1 MSICFGDN
9 YYLKNNELFNEDNN
23 LIIYDIEHYF
33 NFNSNIPIFE
43 SYMEYKNIL
52 LETIDKDEGFGN
64 ILRPVLIVLLY
75 SDSNFD
81 HVAEKFVKGQ
91 KYWHAALSFGPSLKH
106 CYSFNFG
113 EADANKRKGGLSFES
128 LDFYKKEHPT
138 GTMEV
143 SCIVLGK
150 DKYDKLKETL
160 NYYIRNKEKTKY
172 DFVNLLR
179 SLFGKATPDG
189 NKFNLVC
196 STFVDTILKSV
207 DVNIS
212 KAKAINLTK
221 PDDLRA
227 MRRNEKQFK
236 VYSGNIVNYNVN
248 KVTDK
253 VDKLTQDANNN
264 YFKETEKNKE

>member
-23 LIIYDIEHYF
+23 LTIYDIDHYF

-52 LETIDKDEGFGN
+52 NEAIDKDEGFGN
-64 ILRPVLIVLLY
+64 ILRPVFIVLLY

-81 HVAEKFVKGQ
+81 HVAKKFVKGQ
-91 KYWHAALSFGPSLKH
+91 KYWHASLSFGPSLKY

-113 EADANKRKGGLSFES
+113 EANANKITGGLSFES
-128 LDFYKKEHPT
+128 LEFYKKEHPT

-179 SLFGKATPDG
+179 SLFGKATSDG

-207 DVNIS
+207 DINIS

-227 MRRNEKQFK
+227 MRRNKKQFK
-236 VYSGNIVNYNVN
+236 VYSGNIINYNVD

-264 YFKETEKNKE
+264 YFKEMEK

>member
-1 MSICFGDN
+1 MSINFSNN
-9 YYLKNNELFNEDNN
+9 YYLKNNELLNEDNN
-23 LIIYDIEHYF
+23 LTIYDIDHYF

-52 LETIDKDEGFGN
+52 NEAIDKDEGFGN
-64 ILRPVLIVLLY
+64 ILRPVFIVLLY
-75 SDSNFD
+75 SKSTASKIFS
-81 HVAEKFVKGQ
+81 KFVKDEV
-91 KYWHAALSFGPSLKH
+91 YWHAALSFGPSLKY

-113 EADANKRKGGLSFES
+113 HDNYGNNKFTGGLSFENINS
-128 LDFYKKEHPT
+128 YKKAHPE

-207 DVNIS
+207 DINIS

-221 PDDLRA
+221 PDDVRA
-227 MRRNEKQFK
+227 MRRNEKQFRK
-236 VYSGNIVNYNVN
+236 GINFS
-248 KVTDK
+248 
-253 VDKLTQDANNN
+253 
-264 YFKETEKNKE
+264 